1 MSKLLKL
8 VAVVAMTMFVF
19 AFAAPATSEAAACP
33 AKAIA
38 FTASCAHAQVMPLMT
53 SGMFKMKMEENDFG
67 GGRMAVDF
75 YFEPKC
81 LRDPVP
87 CRIATRCVTAMV
99 DCNTRTATCP

>member
-8 VAVVAMTMFVF
+8 VAVVAVTLFAF

-33 AKAIA
+33 AKSIA
-38 FTASCAHAQVMPLMT
+38 MHTPCVHDSMKPLMT
-53 SGMFKMKMEENDFG
+53 SRMYNMRMQETDLGKGM
-67 GGRMAVDF
+67 MAVDF

-81 LRDPVP
+81 LNDPIP

-99 DCNTRTATCP
+99 DCNTRIATCP